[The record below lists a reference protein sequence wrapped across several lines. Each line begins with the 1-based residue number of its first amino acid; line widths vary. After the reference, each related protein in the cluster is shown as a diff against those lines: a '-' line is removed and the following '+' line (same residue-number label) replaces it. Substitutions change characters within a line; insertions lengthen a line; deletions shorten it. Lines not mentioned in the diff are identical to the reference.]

1 MHKTFTEIS
10 ALPPVVFHEDVYL
23 VTGAGAVF
31 AKRECSERKLKN
43 IDIKIDELYAY
54 RKGNTSPLM
63 RSRGY
68 GSPNGP
74 ILKKTKR
81 NEDIKEKKGADNN
94 AKYCKFT
101 RKGAAGN
108 RARESEGL

>member
-10 ALPPVVFHEDVYL
+10 ALPPVVFHEDIYL

-54 RKGNTSPLM
+54 RKGNTF
-63 RSRGY
+63 
-68 GSPNGP
+68 
-74 ILKKTKR
+74 ILDAFPWVWEPEWSDLKEDKTKR
-81 NEDIKEKKGADNN
+81 RYKRKE
-94 AKYCKFT
+94 
-101 RKGAAGN
+101 R
-108 RARESEGL
+108 S